1 MEIRDTFIT
10 FAGQVQK
17 TKKDVKV
24 KGFVRKGKFVRAFD
38 RNQEVNVKNEKS
50 DLAKKVAIGSL
61 VVLGGILGVSITG
74 AAAVK
79 VRYNSNLIK
88 IGKDLQTGKIKTE
101 MWKGVDTN
109 GISLPKAVYVPPTK
123 TDKNSLNFFMGG
135 LGKAEDFNSVG
146 LMNDVKKRVS
156 TQAKNNNEFIPLL
169 HKYQV
174 KPEGKGG
181 MVDEIKDA
189 FSKAVKEGKN
199 QDSIDMAKEIYQW
212 HILNP
217 TKPINI
223 MTHSAGSFT
232 GKDTTHILVNAG
244 VDKKLIKLFSTG
256 APDFGLVDDIV
267 ATQRVMNIKD
277 LYSADIPSLHKNT
290 VWARDPFDP
299 DFKFRDIQTK
309 LHEKMGWNIDKK
321 FLSHANP
328 GYYDKNS
335 PVSKVVERG
344 LSDFLG
350 LK

>member
-10 FAGQVQK
+10 FTGQVQK

-24 KGFVRKGKFVRAFD
+24 KSFVRNGKVVRAFD
-38 RNQEVNVKNEKS
+38 RNQQVNVKNEKGE
-50 DLAKKVAIGSL
+50 LAKKVAIGSL
-61 VVLGGILGVSITG
+61 ATLGGVLGVSLAG
-74 AAAVK
+74 AAVVK
-79 VRYNSNLIK
+79 LRYNKNLIQV
-88 IGKDLQTGKIKTE
+88 GKDLQAGKLKTE
-101 MWKGVDTN
+101 MWKGVDAK
-109 GISLPKAVYVPPTK
+109 GIPLPKAVYIPPAK

-146 LMNDVKKRVS
+146 LMNDVKKKVS
-156 TQAKNNNEFIPLL
+156 GQAKNNNEFIPLL
-169 HKYQV
+169 HKSQV

-181 MVDEIKDA
+181 MIEEVKEA
-189 FSKAVKEGKN
+189 LSRAAKEGKN
-199 QDSIDMAKEIYQW
+199 QDSIDMASEIYKW
-212 HILNP
+212 HKLNP

-223 MTHSAGSFT
+223 VTHSAGSFT

-256 APDFGLVDDIV
+256 APDYGLVDDIV
-267 ATQRVMNIKD
+267 ATKRVMNIED
-277 LYSADIPSLHKNT
+277 MYSKEVPSLHKNT

-299 DFKFRDIQTK
+299 NFKFLDVQTK
-309 LHEKMGWNIDKK
+309 VHEKMGWKLDKK

-335 PVSKVVERG
+335 PVSKVIERE
-344 LSDFLG
+344 LSSFLG

>member
-1 MEIRDTFIT
+1 MKIEDTFII
-10 FAGQVQK
+10 FAGSVA
-17 TKKDVKV
+17 TKKKVEKDVKV
-24 KGFVRKGKFVRAFD
+24 KGYVRKGKFIRSFQRKQDVND
-38 RNQEVNVKNEKS
+38 KTEV
-50 DLAKKVAIGSL
+50 AKKVAIGSL
-61 VVLGGILGVSITG
+61 TVLGGVLGVSL
-74 AAAVK
+74 ASAAVVK
-79 VRYNSNLIK
+79 LRYNTNLIQA
-88 IGKDLQTGKIKTE
+88 GKDLQAGKIKTE
-101 MWKGVDTN
+101 MWRGPLEKN
-109 GISLPKAVYVPPTK
+109 VYVTPGK
-123 TDKNSLNFFMGG
+123 TEKDSLNFFMGG
-135 LGKAEDFNSVG
+135 LGKAEDLNSVG

-156 TQAKNNNEFIPLL
+156 SQTKNNNEFIPLL

-181 MVDEIKDA
+181 LVDEIKGA
-189 FSKAVKEGKN
+189 ANKAIKEGKN
-199 QDSIDMAKEIYQW
+199 QDSIDMAKEIFKW
-212 HILNP
+212 HKLNP

-277 LYSADIPSLHKNT
+277 LYSTDIPSLHKNT

-299 DFKFRDIQTK
+299 TFKFLDSQTK
-309 LHEKMGWNIDKK
+309 VHEKMGWKLDKK

-335 PVSKVVERG
+335 PVSKVVEKG

>member
-1 MEIRDTFIT
+1 MEIKDTFIT

-24 KGFVRKGKFVRAFD
+24 KSFVRNGKVVRAFD
-38 RNQEVNVKNEKS
+38 RNQEVNVKSEKAE
-50 DLAKKVAIGSL
+50 LAKKVAIGSL
-61 VVLGGILGVSITG
+61 TTLAGVLGVGLAG
-74 AAAVK
+74 AAVVK
-79 VRYNSNLIK
+79 LRYNRNLIK
-88 IGKDLQTGKIKTE
+88 AGKDLQAGKIKTE
-101 MWKGVDTN
+101 MWKGVDAK
-109 GISLPKAVYVPPTK
+109 GVPLPKAIYIPPSK
-123 TDKNSLNFFMGG
+123 TDKKSLNFFMGG
-135 LGKAEDFNSVG
+135 LGKAEDLNSIG

-156 TQAKNNNEFIPLL
+156 TQAKNSNEFIPLL
-169 HKYQV
+169 HRYQI

-181 MVDEIKDA
+181 MIDEVKDA
-189 FSKAVKEGKN
+189 FSRSAKEGKN
-199 QDSIDMAKEIYQW
+199 QDSIDMAAEIYKW
-212 HILNP
+212 HKLNP

-277 LYSADIPSLHKNT
+277 LYSTDIPSLHKNT

-299 DFKFRDIQTK
+299 DFKFGDTQTK

-335 PVSKVVERG
+335 PVSKIVERG

>member
-1 MEIRDTFIT
+1 MRIEDTFIT
-10 FAGQVQK
+10 FAGSVA
-17 TKKDVKV
+17 TKKKVEKDVKV
-24 KGFVRKGKFVRAFD
+24 KGYVRKGKFVRSFQRKQD
-38 RNQEVNVKNEKS
+38 VNDKTE
-50 DLAKKVAIGSL
+50 LARKVAVGSL
-61 VVLGGILGVSITG
+61 VTLGGILGVSLA
-74 AAAVK
+74 AAAVVK
-79 VRYNSNLIK
+79 LRYNKNLIK
-88 IGKDLQTGKIKTE
+88 AGKDLKAGKIETE
-101 MWKGVDTN
+101 MWKGPWEKN
-109 GISLPKAVYVPPTK
+109 VYIKPVK
-123 TDKNSLNFFMGG
+123 TDKESLNFFMGG
-135 LGKAEDFNSVG
+135 LGKAEDLNSVG

-156 TQAKNNNEFIPLL
+156 FQAKNSNEFIPLL

-181 MVDEIKDA
+181 LVEEIKEA
-189 FSKAVKEGKN
+189 ANKAINEGKN
-199 QDSIDMAKEIYQW
+199 QDAIDMAKEIYNW
-212 HILNP
+212 HKLNP

-223 MTHSAGSFT
+223 ITHSAGSFT
-232 GKDTTHILVNAG
+232 GKDATHILVNAG

-277 LYSADIPSLHKNT
+277 LDSTDIPSLHKNT
-290 VWARDPFDP
+290 IWARDPFDP
-299 DFKFRDIQTK
+299 AFKFGDTQEKI
-309 LHEKMGWNIDKK
+309 HEKMGWNIDKK